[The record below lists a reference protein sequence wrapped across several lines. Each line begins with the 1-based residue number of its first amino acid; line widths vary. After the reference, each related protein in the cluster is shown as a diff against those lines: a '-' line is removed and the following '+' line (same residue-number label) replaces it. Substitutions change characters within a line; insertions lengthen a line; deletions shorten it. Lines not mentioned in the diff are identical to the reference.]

1 MKIEKLSDTQIK
13 LTLSRAD
20 LKERNLS
27 IEELIKPSEKTQE
40 LFRIIMEQAF
50 NECGFSFE
58 NTPLMVEAAPVSVD
72 GLMII
77 VTKLPDKETQ
87 KEKVSMVSQNK
98 DLRRYKK
105 KSIVHYIPE
114 HNSDEGIC
122 IYSFETIDIVTDVAM
137 RLSSGFNGFSQLY
150 KYHQRYFLLLQNDTS
165 DDLITNDKM
174 ELILSE
180 YGEKHISTVLSKYHL
195 IEHGELIMKNP
206 ALKTLKNVFQ

>member
-40 LFRIIMEQAF
+40 LFRRIMEQAF

-77 VTKLPDKETQ
+77 VTKLPDKETK
-87 KEKVSMVSQNK
+87 KEKVSLVYQNK
-98 DLRRYKK
+98 DLHRYKK
-105 KSIVHYIPE
+105 KSIAHYIPE
-114 HNSDEGIC
+114 HSSDEEIC
-122 IYSFETIDIVTDVAM
+122 IYSFNTIDIVTDVAL
-137 RLSSGFNGFSQLY
+137 RLYPIFNGFSELY
-150 KYHQRYFLLLQNDTS
+150 KYNKRYFLLLQNDTS
-165 DDLITNDKM
+165 DDNIATDKI

-195 IEHGELIMKNP
+195 IEHGERLMKNP
-206 ALKTLKNVFQ
+206 AVKTLKHIFE